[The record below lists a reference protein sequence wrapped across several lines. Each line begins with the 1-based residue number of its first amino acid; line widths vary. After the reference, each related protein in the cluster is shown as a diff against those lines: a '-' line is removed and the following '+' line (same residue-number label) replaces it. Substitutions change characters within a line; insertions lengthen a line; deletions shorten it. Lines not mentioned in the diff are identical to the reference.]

1 MDGYLLASR
10 IGSAWLR
17 GTNTHPWF
25 RFSNAQFL
33 LEDVDSVKSKLSW
46 IPQLLKVPMQQM
58 PAWISCFQS
67 IPRTGYSVQL
77 IVWGF
82 FGLVPTPTP
91 VLVCIRK
98 KKSESRISQT
108 EVQIMC
114 FFGPFFGSS
123 APFSCHL
130 LSGISGPLYPTFC
143 MAILMVPQ
151 ILGEGQHLKSNSE
164 LKWTGTHKCSLDSAF
179 LFRG

>member
-98 KKSESRISQT
+98 KKVNLGFPKQKCKSCVSLALFLDHQLPSVAIFSLVFQVLYTQPSVWLSWWSLKYLGKDSIS
-108 EVQIMC
+108 
-114 FFGPFFGSS
+114 
-123 APFSCHL
+123 
-130 LSGISGPLYPTFC
+130 
-143 MAILMVPQ
+143 
-151 ILGEGQHLKSNSE
+151 
-164 LKWTGTHKCSLDSAF
+164 SLTVS
-179 LFRG
+179 